1 MRLLLEEFFFALH
14 MAAVGV
20 THVEIEERPNKK
32 WYICQIGATDGNVED
47 CRFGLKAYRKHERG
61 FASLGSALTYLK
73 TSMPHYN
80 QVLVRYLPVN

>member
-1 MRLLLEEFFFALH
+1 MLLLPEELFLVLH
-14 MAAVGV
+14 MAEVGV

-32 WYICQIGATDGNVED
+32 WYICQIRATEENIED

-73 TSMPHYN
+73 NTMPHYN
-80 QVLVRYLPVN
+80 QVLVRYLPGN